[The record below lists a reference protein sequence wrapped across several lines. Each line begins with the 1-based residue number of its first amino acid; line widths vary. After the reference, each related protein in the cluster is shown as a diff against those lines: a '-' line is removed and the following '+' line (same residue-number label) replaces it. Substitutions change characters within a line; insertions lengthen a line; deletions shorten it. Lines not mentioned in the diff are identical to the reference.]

1 MHQSIGKK
9 NKIIIYLLFLFIL
22 STTSAKFIND
32 QKKLSSSIS
41 KINITGL
48 SEIKNLEILN
58 NLNNF
63 LYKSIF
69 VINEEEIKKILEK
82 HNIIQEFSIKKIYPS
97 TLNIK
102 IKPTKLIARVSNNS
116 QYLVGANGKLIED
129 KSNNELLPYIFGE
142 FNSQDF
148 LSFKKNIEKSMWSF
162 SNLKELSFFPSGRW
176 DILTDKDILI
186 KLPQEHIVASLNL
199 SKELINNNNFKD
211 FFYKRLIFPIAN
223 IQGKVVGFGGRVLNN
238 SNPKYINSPESDYFK
253 KRDMLYNL
261 NLAKD
266 SARQKKNLLIC
277 EGYMDVISLFQNNIK
292 SVVAPLGTAFTE
304 EQLKLSWRY
313 TDRPTIMFDGDEAGR
328 RASFKARHRKNIA
341 KGKMS
346 AAYWANRVKW

>member
-1 MHQSIGKK
+1 M
-9 NKIIIYLLFLFIL
+9 
-22 STTSAKFIND
+22 
-32 QKKLSSSIS
+32 
-41 KINITGL
+41 
-48 SEIKNLEILN
+48 EILN
-58 NLNNF
+58 NLNNL

-69 VINEEEIKKILEK
+69 VINEEEIIKILEK
-82 HNIIQEFSIKKIYPS
+82 HNIIQEFNIKKIYPS

-199 SKELINNNNFKD
+199 SKELINNDNFKD
-211 FFYKRLIFPIAN
+211 FKFIDLRIKNHL
-223 IQGKVVGFGGRVLNN
+223 V
-238 SNPKYINSPESDYFK
+238 
-253 KRDMLYNL
+253 
-261 NLAKD
+261 AK
-266 SARQKKNLLIC
+266 
-277 EGYMDVISLFQNNIK
+277 
-292 SVVAPLGTAFTE
+292 
-304 EQLKLSWRY
+304 
-313 TDRPTIMFDGDEAGR
+313 
-328 RASFKARHRKNIA
+328 
-341 KGKMS
+341 
-346 AAYWANRVKW
+346 